1 MLYNTDTAAQ
11 LADFLLQ
18 IKAIKLQPSK
28 PFVWASGWKSPIY
41 CDNRLTLSYP
51 KVRTFIRQELAKAI
65 SDKFEKPDVIA
76 GVATGGIAHGA
87 LVAQELGLPFIYVR
101 SAPKGHGMENLV
113 EGKIEPGQTVVVVE
127 DLISTGQSSI
137 KVVKALR
144 DAGCIVKGLVSIFDY
159 GFDVAVA
166 QFKEDKCPFYSLSN
180 YDSLLDQAVKNKYVA
195 LEEIDQLKSWRDN
208 PSSWGA
214 TLKIA

>member
-1 MLYNTDTAAQ
+1 
-11 LADFLLQ
+11 
-18 IKAIKLQPSK
+18 
-28 PFVWASGWKSPIY
+28 
-41 CDNRLTLSYP
+41 
-51 KVRTFIRQELAKAI
+51 
-65 SDKFEKPDVIA
+65 
-76 GVATGGIAHGA
+76 
-87 LVAQELGLPFIYVR
+87 
-101 SAPKGHGMENLV
+101 
-113 EGKIEPGQTVVVVE
+113 E

>member
-18 IKAIKLQPSK
+18 IKAIKLQPTK

-159 GFDVAVA
+159 GFDVAVTT
-166 QFKEDKCPFYSLSN
+166 FKEDKCPFYSLSN
-180 YDSLLDQAVKNKYVA
+180 YDSLLDEALKNKYVA
-195 LEEIDQLKSWRDN
+195 VEEIEQLKSWRDN
-208 PSSWGA
+208 PESWSA